1 MSFFLP
7 EGKTLQLSSNIGDI
21 NHQGILSSNI
31 NGTDIQQTFP
41 TTSTGT
47 STGNY
52 NHLGID
58 GQNNNKWDFLNIS
71 GTLDGG
77 YNFWH
82 SSDAHAP
89 LLITSIDDVGLT
101 VDRSATVYNP
111 SYKTFGVDG
120 SGFDY
125 VFLSTLPEFPPTNWE
140 VYNMYVVRVGNNTAT
155 LSTGVD
161 YNVDYRNTKVI
172 TFHTTS
178 DPNSPIIDSTGI
190 TSVLIPYGGTPVVT
204 TKTAILTSEEL
215 IIKNDPSFNS
225 IELTNNGLTVS
236 DVLGNSNTISSNLI
250 TVRDP
255 SAFNT
260 QINPYSFIINGNAK
274 TVAINE
280 NNMAITDSSNNN
292 SNLSAN
298 GLILNSYYNAGVFL
312 NIIDISGTTIQIN
325 DNDQGLSSNFST
337 SQAQFIDGDKTGT
350 ISAPYTQHINSTTNT
365 TSILTSSDLTF
376 NNVSL
381 KSAVATNTSNI
392 ATNTTNIATNTT
404 NIATNTTN
412 IATNTTN
419 IATNTSNITTLQQNA
434 IQTPIIQ
441 LCSPA
446 VYGTSPSLPPQ
457 KMFVSSSASNII
469 NIGYGGWYFRNFITG
484 TNIGWNAGFASSTST
499 VGDLMQLSFS
509 FLTPNTT
516 TSPQCTVYSLP
527 ATGGNFFNSRRSYV
541 NTGTP
546 VANTPYLYYINFN
559 GYTGVPFKSG
569 HTSVLMT
576 NTNVSNVGAFAPT
589 ETLYFWSVGTNSA
602 TTANS
607 VELIVSSM
615 TFKMTNN
622 GSVITQPYSFLN
634 NEVINA
640 QPVLTGSGTI
650 AITPYHYG
658 ASFGATNDITVANT
672 YMRAQDALFYITFTN
687 AKTSGAVGI
696 TYPASAGNQTYIL
709 QSSGTQVSLSWSG
722 TSWSVI

>member
-1 MSFFLP
+1 MSIVP
-7 EGKTLQLSSNIGDI
+7 ENYILQFSDADYNI
-21 NHQGILSSNI
+21 NHQGVQSSNI
-31 NGTDIQQTFP
+31 NGTEIQQTFP

-89 LLITSIDDVGLT
+89 LLITSIDDAGIL
-101 VDRSATVYNP
+101 VDRSTSTSSLVDLPNITASGNNFAITASPINVPPWNISGYGNP
-111 SYKTFGVDG
+111 VQVLHNTAHLTTGTTYYASGLSPQTLQICTNADG
-120 SGFDY
+120 SGVIDTSDLVSQPQPILASVGGSPILTPKTIAMTGTELTITDDTQVSILNSQGLYFKTSPTFAPA
-125 VFLSTLPEFPPTNWE
+125 VLSKSGLSISDGAGNTNSLLD
-140 VYNMYVVRVGNNTAT
+140 NQSLITNGTNNNTSTPLSIRLDNGYLLTNVIEKDKITISDNINNIASILQNNGFSVRDYGSSQNTNINNSRFLINNDITGQSAT
-155 LSTGVD
+155 LSNQYMSFQNSGISKIVLNPLDTA
-161 YNVDYRNTKVI
+161 TI
-172 TFHTTS
+172 TIADGT
-178 DPNSPIIDSTGI
+178 NS
-190 TSVLIPYGGTPVVT
+190 SVLSPTD
-204 TKTAILTSEEL
+204 LQ
-215 IIKNDPSFNS
+215 FNS
-225 IELTNNGLTVS
+225 
-236 DVLGNSNTISSNLI
+236 
-250 TVRDP
+250 
-255 SAFNT
+255 
-260 QINPYSFIINGNAK
+260 
-274 TVAINE
+274 
-280 NNMAITDSSNNN
+280 
-292 SNLSAN
+292 
-298 GLILNSYYNAGVFL
+298 
-312 NIIDISGTTIQIN
+312 
-325 DNDQGLSSNFST
+325 
-337 SQAQFIDGDKTGT
+337 
-350 ISAPYTQHINSTTNT
+350 
-365 TSILTSSDLTF
+365 
-376 NNVSL
+376 VSL
-381 KSAVATNTSNI
+381 VGAVS
-392 ATNTTNIATNTT
+392 
-404 NIATNTTN
+404 TNTTN

-469 NIGYGGWYFRNFITG
+469 NIGYGGWYWRNFITG

-640 QPVLTGSGTI
+640 QPVLTASGTV

-687 AKTSGAVGI
+687 AKTTGAVGI
-696 TYPASAGNQTYIL
+696 TYTAPAGNQTYIL
-709 QSSGTQVSLSWSG
+709 SSSGTQVSLSWSG